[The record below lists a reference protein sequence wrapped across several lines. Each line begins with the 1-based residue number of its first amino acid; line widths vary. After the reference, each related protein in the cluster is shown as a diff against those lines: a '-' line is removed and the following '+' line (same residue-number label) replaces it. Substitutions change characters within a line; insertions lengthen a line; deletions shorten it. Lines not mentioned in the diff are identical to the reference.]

1 MAAHIVLLWEHRI
14 FSNLKVWV
22 SGVYHG
28 LRRKHLQSYLE
39 EFVFPPQR
47 PSYPARRVRSR
58 LGIAAGHPPR
68 SYNML
73 NLAEAKS

>member
-1 MAAHIVLLWEHRI
+1 MAAHIVLLWVHCI

-28 LRRKHLQSYLE
+28 LRRKHLQSDLD

-47 PSYPARRVRSR
+47 PLYPARRVRSL

-73 NLAEAKS
+73 NSAKAKS